1 MLNVEKPSSMKIG
14 LMTMAR
20 ELFQKRQYVES
31 VAHEERKSVRRLNEE
46 CKV

>member
-1 MLNVEKPSSMKIG
+1 
-14 LMTMAR
+14 
-20 ELFQKRQYVES
+20 LFQKCQYVES